1 MVQTRK
7 KVYSNTG
14 KLTSEANKRV
24 SLVEPLFDIL
34 GQRFR
39 TVYQSFKIF
48 SICFPS
54 LTASLKHVFLKT
66 MAI

>member
-1 MVQTRK
+1 M
-7 KVYSNTG
+7 
-14 KLTSEANKRV
+14 
-24 SLVEPLFDIL
+24 EPLFDIL

-54 LTASLKHVFLKT
+54 LTASLKHVFLKNYGHLT
-66 MAI
+66 DIYIMEEFGHAI